1 VKGDGIDP
9 KGGPGFLVRIL
20 HHYADACLTGM
31 MFDDAIRL
39 FYLDFVCRARQT
51 EKDMDNGEVC

>member
-9 KGGPGFLVRIL
+9 KGGPGFYVRIL

-39 FYLDFVCRARQT
+39 FLSGFRLP
-51 EKDMDNGEVC
+51 GEANRKSTG